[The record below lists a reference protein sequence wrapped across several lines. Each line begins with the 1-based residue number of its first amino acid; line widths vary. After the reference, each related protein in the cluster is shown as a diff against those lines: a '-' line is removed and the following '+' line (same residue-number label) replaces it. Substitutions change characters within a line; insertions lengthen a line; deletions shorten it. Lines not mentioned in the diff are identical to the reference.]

1 MHALK
6 FCATTTAPG
15 SGLAGAGVG
24 EEEEASTTAMT
35 I

>member
-1 MHALK
+1 MQALK

-15 SGLAGAGVG
+15 SGLAAAGVS
-24 EEEEASTTAMT
+24 EEEEASTTATT